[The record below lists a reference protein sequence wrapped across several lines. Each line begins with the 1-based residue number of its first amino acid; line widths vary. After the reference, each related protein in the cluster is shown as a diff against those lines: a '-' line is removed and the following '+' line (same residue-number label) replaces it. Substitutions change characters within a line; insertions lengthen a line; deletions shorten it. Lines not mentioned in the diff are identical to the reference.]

1 MKLIAFLLLPLIA
14 AAAPKIAETIQ
25 VAGTA
30 ITIPAP
36 PDSVAVIPA
45 MKSVYALQREFVPS
59 MNELLVG
66 FIPAESAADALADK
80 ILLLSRSFSVQTEK
94 RVAKMNLS
102 AKHFAELKKSI
113 SSQNEKLL
121 KEVEKE
127 MPGFVDK
134 INRNVAKETGFNMG
148 FSLPQMTPLPPHE
161 DTPRSLAYSTLV
173 RVDSTGANGKIE
185 SALSM
190 VTGTFVHVRG
200 KILFLYCNGG
210 EKDLEWTRAISKQ
223 WSQAILAANPAE
235 GDGPVT
241 SFGGRSFGSRVLRGA
256 LIGAIVGAVIGLFR
270 YFSSKRKPPEGGA

>member
-1 MKLIAFLLLPLIA
+1 MKLIAFFLSPLIA
-14 AAAPKIAETIQ
+14 AAASIVGETIQ

-30 ITIPAP
+30 ITVPAP
-36 PDSVAVIPA
+36 PNFVAVTPA
-45 MKSVYALQREFVPS
+45 MKNVYATQREFVPS

-80 ILLLSRSFSVQTEK
+80 LFLIPRSFTVQTEK

-102 AKHFAELKKSI
+102 ARHFAELKKSI
-113 SSQNEKLL
+113 TSQNEKIL

-127 MPGFVDK
+127 MPGFVEK
-134 INRNVAKETGFNMG
+134 VNRSVAKETGV
-148 FSLPQMTPLPPHE
+148 SLGLSVPQMTPLPPHE
-161 DTPRSLAYSTLV
+161 DTPRSIAYSTLV
-173 RVDSTGANGKIE
+173 RVDATGADGKIE

-223 WSQAILAANPAE
+223 WSQAVLAANPAE

-256 LIGAIVGAVIGLFR
+256 LIGAVVGAVIGLFR